1 MSDHEQVNQ
10 IISRLPEYKMAG
22 LLAFLQGMAFDDDL
36 EDTMYCEKLVDDYLN
51 DPDPEKHHTISI
63 EELAKREGVK
73 L

>member
-1 MSDHEQVNQ
+1 MSDREQVNQ
-10 IISRLPEYKMAG
+10 IISRLPEYTMAG
-22 LLAFLQGMAFDDDL
+22 LRAVLLGMAFDDDL